1 MTHCVVVV
9 VEFVVVVVVVDYDYD
24 VVDYVDDDA
33 DIDGV

>member
-1 MTHCVVVV
+1 MNSFVVV
-9 VEFVVVVVVVDYDYD
+9 VEYGVGVVDYYDYD